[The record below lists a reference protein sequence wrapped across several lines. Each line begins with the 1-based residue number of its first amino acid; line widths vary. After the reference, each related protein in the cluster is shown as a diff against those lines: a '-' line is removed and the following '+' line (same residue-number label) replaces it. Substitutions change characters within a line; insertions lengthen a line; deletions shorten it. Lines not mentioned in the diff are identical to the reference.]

1 MSSASLV
8 SGAESDRYDALLV
21 VSFGGPERLED
32 VQPFLENVTRGKNIP
47 PERLLE
53 VEKHYELFDG
63 RSPLNDQLRAM
74 LTNLLAELNAHG
86 PRMAVYWGNR
96 FWHPLLTD
104 VVAQM
109 AEDGISRALA
119 FVTSAFGSYPGC
131 RAYLEDIELA
141 RKNVGPSAPHIDKL
155 RLFYNHP
162 QFIAAWAERTVA
174 ALRELPPEE
183 SQPARVVF
191 TAHSLPISLARSSP
205 YERQLRESCRLVWER
220 VLQTAQTVNFPDVSA
235 CRDDI
240 HAFVTGWD
248 LAYQSRSGPRDQA
261 WLEPDVAECLRRLHA
276 EGVGNVVIVPI
287 GFLVE
292 SMEIVYDL
300 DIAVSRICESMGLN
314 MVRAATIGTHPRLTK
329 LIRALALERLDPTAE
344 RSALGQDGP
353 WPDCCPAD
361 CCLTTNKAE

>member
-1 MSSASLV
+1 MSSASPV
-8 SGAESDRYDALLV
+8 SGAEFNCYDALLV
-21 VSFGGPERLED
+21 VSFGGPERPED

-47 PERLLE
+47 HERLLE
-53 VEKHYELFDG
+53 VVKHYELFDG

-96 FWHPLLTD
+96 FWHPFLTD
-104 VVAQM
+104 AVAQM
-109 AEDGISRALA
+109 AGDGIRRALA

-155 RLFYNHP
+155 RLYYNHP
-162 QFIAAWAERTVA
+162 EFIEAWAERTLA
-174 ALRELPPEE
+174 ALKELSPEE
-183 SQPARVVF
+183 PQPARVVF
-191 TAHSLPISLARSSP
+191 TAHSLPISLARSAP
-205 YERQLRESCRLVWER
+205 FERQLLESCRLVWER
-220 VLQTAQTVNFPDVSA
+220 IKQPTQTVNFPDVSA
-235 CRDDI
+235 SQDDVR
-240 HAFVTGWD
+240 AFVTGWD
-248 LAYQSRSGPRDQA
+248 LAYQSRSGPQDQA

-287 GFLVE
+287 GFLGE
-292 SMEIVYDL
+292 SMEIIYDL
-300 DIAVSRICESMGLN
+300 DIAIFRMCESMGLN
-314 MVRAATIGTHPRLTK
+314 MVRAATIGNHPRLTK
-329 LIRALALERLDPTAE
+329 LIRSLVLERLDPTAE

-353 WPDCCPAD
+353 WPDCCPAE